1 MRGRGVAGR
10 GGDASNKG
18 AALRTESC
26 GRSAGHPPGEEGGGV
41 EGLACARVA
50 ARLYHPT
57 AAARLG
63 ATPAPLLVARAHLR
77 AFARPA
83 SAARAKGTSLLPAPE
98 ARVRAQQGRL
108 TRIKGGG
115 GISERGR
122 GLEGGARALNI
133 AQESPFSPSA
143 RSTCQSGVRRV
154 RRVGGAAGAPRAG
167 RSGPPRF
174 ERGPPTSNACNSR
187 GHGRE
192 NSRGG
197 GGGDLERLRVVCLAP
212 GRGGG
217 RVGGASARW
226 GDAAGA
232 KGH

>member
-10 GGDASNKG
+10 GGTLATRAQLCAQRVADG
-18 AALRTESC
+18 AQGTPRV
-26 GRSAGHPPGEEGGGV
+26 RKGGG
-41 EGLACARVA
+41 GG
-50 ARLYHPT
+50 ARLRARGGAVVPPDCRR
-57 AAARLG
+57 AAGSDA
-63 ATPAPLLVARAHLR
+63 APLLVARAHLR

-187 GHGRE
+187 GHGRA